1 MPAPTLEGRLL
12 CASGAAYSI
21 TDDQPTLAPDPTNMY
36 LEGAGFVRPPSIV
49 NGGFLDI
56 NACLIGEIE
65 DGFVVAFRGT
75 LPFNIHQLVSIRDWI
90 TDFEAAPIEV
100 DGFPGVVHE
109 GFFGSLSDLLPGIES
124 VLREQRIGSA
134 ADKPLLITGHSKG
147 GAIAGLAAWRF
158 QAIDGIPVKVVTF
171 AAAKPAGAIF
181 REAYSLAG
189 IDHVRYEYNNDI
201 VPHVPLSNG
210 GFVEILKT
218 FPFLSPRLDDLEK
231 FDYQPVGILRYI
243 NQLGQVQDDEP
254 LLRHQRD
261 AKLVVEL
268 LMGRFAQVGSDHSIG
283 CGSGYMRAAA
293 PSGVCD
299 S

>member
-1 MPAPTLEGRLL
+1 
-12 CASGAAYSI
+12 
-21 TDDQPTLAPDPTNMY
+21 MY